1 MTDPDA
7 LLTYYDD
14 ATGERTALTAAEL
27 GGWAAATSA
36 LLVHGCGL
44 VPGSRA
50 AIRLPPHWQTAAVL
64 LGRGRPVSRCLSRAG
79 PWRDSAR
86 LGRRSTSRSCPQ
98 RGPAACWRSRPWPGT
113 GSCWAWRRTAARPP
127 TCPAVTATTWPSYAR

>member
-64 LGRGRPVSRCLSRAG
+64 LGRGRPGSRCLSSWAVAG
-79 PWRDSAR
+79 
-86 LGRRSTSRSCPQ
+86 LGAP
-98 RGPAACWRSRPWPGT
+98 GPAVDVAFVSATRARSLLEE
-113 GSCWAWRRTAARPP
+113 
-127 TCPAVTATTWPSYAR
+127 PAVA